1 MARKTTIIRRVEHFV
16 IYRVLHADDTPHRLA
31 LGIALGM
38 FVGWTPTVGFQ
49 MLLVLLLAPS
59 FRVNPIVGIPIV
71 WVTNPVTIVPIY
83 FSNYWFG
90 HLVLNLFSDRP
101 ALSYAQVTERL
112 GQFGGVSHFLSNFHH
127 AQFWHK
133 VIQILA
139 EFGLDLW
146 VGSIIIGLVMAVI
159 SYTISYRLIVWY
171 RSARPHLRLRGIHRH
186 RPH

>member
-38 FVGWTPTVGFQ
+38 FVGWTPTVGLQ
-49 MLLVLLLAPS
+49 MLLVVLLAPS

-71 WVTNPVTIVPIY
+71 WVSNPFTIVPIY

-101 ALSYAQVTERL
+101 VLSYAQVTERL
-112 GQFGGVSHFLSNFHH
+112 GQFGGVSG
-127 AQFWHK
+127 
-133 VIQILA
+133 VDG
-139 EFGLDLW
+139 FGLAFRSLCRMLDYMEYDYHLT
-146 VGSIIIGLVMAVI
+146 
-159 SYTISYRLIVWY
+159 SYEDITN
-171 RSARPHLRLRGIHRH
+171 P
-186 RPH
+186 